1 MSSND
6 DLSGICLDEV
16 KTDQNNTINS
26 LEILS
31 IENRIIEKTEPIL
44 KLLNNTSQ
52 IINGQWDLIDLSMT
66 YYADI
71 IHDLNR
77 IKNLTSENNVHYK
90 SNANYI
96 AKLLIDCAQ
105 KEGKEHPRFSEVLS
119 LAKTLASEKVLKQ
132 FKEIKEPSVNEVKKE
147 AVNVTK
153 KNINTLTRHKSDQ
166 STQLMPCKEKDES
179 VFNIIF
185 TIFVVVAII
194 ASLIDTLLT

>member
-31 IENRIIEKTEPIL
+31 IENRIIEKAEPIL

-77 IKNLTSENNVHYK
+77 IK
-90 SNANYI
+90 
-96 AKLLIDCAQ
+96 
-105 KEGKEHPRFSEVLS
+105 
-119 LAKTLASEKVLKQ
+119 
-132 FKEIKEPSVNEVKKE
+132 
-147 AVNVTK
+147 
-153 KNINTLTRHKSDQ
+153 KSDFR
-166 STQLMPCKEKDES
+166 K
-179 VFNIIF
+179 
-185 TIFVVVAII
+185 
-194 ASLIDTLLT
+194 